1 MSNFLLELYSEEIP
15 HGLQIDCRT
24 NLEVSFI
31 KKLEE
36 QNIKY
41 KQIKVFSTPT
51 RLCVHV
57 EGLPTYLVLEA
68 KELKGPKVG
77 SPEQALEG
85 FLKSN
90 ILEKKDVFEKEIDK
104 GTFYF
109 AKTKQQKVDLQSL
122 FAKQIPDILK
132 SINWKKSMRWS
143 DYTMTWAR
151 PLKSIFCLF
160 DNYTVNFDFYHLKS
174 SNKIYVGG
182 PYDDKAIIIKNIS
195 QYFSVLKDKNI
206 ILDQEVR
213 KKMVLTGLTSVFK
226 KAKCEDQP
234 NPKLVE
240 EVTNLVDYP
249 TALKCEFSKD
259 FLDLPEELLHLT
271 MMQHQRYFPM
281 KSLETDKITNSFVT
295 ISNNKD
301 EKKIIIAGNERVLQ
315 ARLSDAKFFWDKNKK
330 QNLVKNVS
338 KLNGITFYKDLG
350 SLYDKTQRVR
360 QLASLIADIIGSN
373 KGDTEIAASI
383 CKADLVSDL
392 VGEYPELQGV
402 IGKHF
407 AMAQGFSPQIAGAI
421 SDHYLPIG
429 SSDKVPKDKISIC
442 VALADKIDTLTGF
455 FGINLKPT
463 SSKDPFAL
471 RRAVIGMIRIVIE
484 NKISISLKEI
494 INNAKNLYLSKN
506 IKFTNE
512 KLADELIDFF
522 NERFKNL
529 LKEKEK
535 RFDVVDSVLSDNR
548 SDDFYNL
555 YLKITTIAKHIKQP
569 EGVNAIAV
577 YKRAKNILQQN
588 EQMIKDNIFGTPDPV
603 LFASEIEENLLAH
616 INEIREYFTTPSRLR
631 DTQKSIKMLSETKV
645 LTDKFFEEVKVN
657 DENEQVRKNRL
668 ELLFLMCKTFDN
680 FTDFSKLE
688 GLNG

>member
-1 MSNFLLELYSEEIP
+1 MSDFLLELYSEEIP
-15 HGLQIDCRT
+15 HGLQIDCRI
-24 NLEVSFI
+24 NIEAAFV

-41 KQIKVFSTPT
+41 KQINVFSTPT
-51 RLCVHV
+51 RLCAHI
-57 EGLPTYLVLEA
+57 EGLPTNLVLEA

-90 ILEKKDVFEKEIDK
+90 MLEKKDVFEKEIDK

-122 FAKQIPDILK
+122 FAKQVPEILK

-143 DYTMTWAR
+143 DHAMTWAR

-160 DNYTVNFDFYHLKS
+160 DKHTVNFDFYHLKS
-174 SNKIYVGG
+174 SNKIYVSG
-182 PYDDKAIIIKNIS
+182 PYDEKVVTIKNIS
-195 QYFSVLKDKNI
+195 QYFSVLKDKSI

-226 KAKCEDQP
+226 KSKCEDLP

-249 TALKCEFSKD
+249 TALKGEFSKD

-295 ISNNKD
+295 ISNNRD
-301 EKKIIIAGNERVLQ
+301 EKKLIIAGNERVLQ

-360 QLASLIADIIGSN
+360 QLASLIADIVGSN

-402 IGKHF
+402 IGKYF

-421 SDHYLPIG
+421 SDHYLPVG
-429 SSDKVPKDKISIC
+429 SNDKVPKDKISIC
-442 VALADKIDTLTGF
+442 VALADKLDTLIGF

-471 RRAVIGMIRIVIE
+471 RRAVIGMIRIIIE

-535 RFDVVDSVLSDNR
+535 RFDVVDSVLSNNR

-555 YLKITTIAKHIKQP
+555 YLKITTIAKHIKQTD
-569 EGVNAIAV
+569 GVNAVAV

-588 EQMIKDNIFGTPDPV
+588 EQMIKDNIFGSPDPV

-631 DTQKSIKMLSETKV
+631 DSQKSIKMLSETKE